1 MAIHHRYPMLAAFS
15 TLLLVACSSN
25 ATDPVALSPDS
36 LTSAPETASLVTA
49 EQSEEELLLSNGTTR
64 GDFRDNVLN
73 GTPMDDQIRAGAG
86 DDIIDGQAGADQIA
100 TNRGEDAVVYT
111 PTQLGSGPD
120 QLSDWLTDED
130 RFLLDA
136 SGLGVTG
143 DLAFV
148 NALAADLPTGD
159 VNVIVLQDS
168 DDDNDPNTVFNA
180 RSAARLIGAQ
190 IQTPGPGFFV
200 YFNSGLGVNRLVFSE
215 DLADGEANFSVLAA
229 INTISEQAA
238 IDELPQFSAANFSFM
253 NDSDIGG
260 GLLGNEI
267 FGTDLDDV
275 INGRTGRDRID
286 GRAGADQ
293 IATGLGRDTV
303 VYTETQLLSSPDQL
317 SDWQVRADQFALL
330 ASDFGVKGDLSFI
343 NARATD
349 LPTGGVNVIVLQ
361 DSDDDNDP
369 DTVFN
374 ARSAARLIGAQIE
387 TPGPGFFVYFNS
399 GLGVNRLVVTED
411 LSDGEASFTVLAAI
425 NSDVDQ
431 AAIRTLRRYSEANFS
446 FF

>member
-1 MAIHHRYPMLAAFS
+1 MAIHHRYPTLAAFS
-15 TLLLVACSSN
+15 TLLLVACSSS

-36 LTSAPETASLVTA
+36 LTSAPEAAALITVNESD
-49 EQSEEELLLSNGTTR
+49 EELLFSDGTTR
-64 GDFRDNVLN
+64 GDFRNNVLN
-73 GTPMDDQIRAGAG
+73 GTPLDDQIRGGAG
-86 DDIIDGQAGADQIA
+86 DDIIDGQGGADQIT

-111 PTQLGSGPD
+111 PSQLGSGPD
-120 QLSDWLTDED
+120 QLSDWLTDQD

-143 DLAFV
+143 DLSFV
-148 NALAADLPTGD
+148 NALATDLPTGGI
-159 VNVIVLQDS
+159 NVIVLQDS
-168 DDDNDPNTVFNA
+168 DDDNDPDTPFNA

-190 IQTPGPGFFV
+190 IQTPGSGFFV
-200 YFNSGLGVNRLVFSE
+200 YFNSGLGVNRLVLTE

-229 INTISEQAA
+229 INTISGQRA
-238 IDELPQFSAANFSFM
+238 IDELPDFSAANFSFM
-253 NDSDIGG
+253 NDSEIGG

-293 IATGLGRDTV
+293 ISTGLGQDAV
-303 VYTETQLLSSPDQL
+303 VYTATQLLSPPDQL
-317 SDWQVRADQFALL
+317 SDWQVRADQFSLL
-330 ASDFGVKGDLSFI
+330 ASDFGIGRDLSFI
-343 NARATD
+343 NARAAD
-349 LPTGGVNVIVLQ
+349 LPTTGVNVIVLQ

-369 DTVFN
+369 NTGFN

-387 TPGPGFFVYFNS
+387 TPAPGFFVYFNS
-399 GLGVNRLVVTED
+399 GLGVNRLVATED
-411 LSDGEASFTVLAAI
+411 LSDGEANFTVLAAI
-425 NSDVDQ
+425 NTRMGN
-431 AAIRTLRRYSEANFS
+431 AAIRTLPRFREANFS